1 MRIAVGI
8 CQLIVTIVFRFF
20 FRLGRKVVCHHNG
33 IALPKRSQP
42 VLFVANHVHHLDPP
56 AIFSSLPLPLLFQT
70 APIKFLSWWRYF
82 WSPLLPIQLLTGC
95 FPTHGPG
102 HSGIDGMVYYAT
114 HGYRTFIFPHGKRE
128 KKQKPGEQPYRGV
141 RLFLDRVPNTQI
153 ILVKIAWEQR
163 IWRRLRPRFWLTIAE
178 APSGAQSM
186 SPSEL
191 MDEVAKL

>member
-20 FRLGRKVVCHHNG
+20 FRLGRKVVCHHSG
-33 IALPKRSQP
+33 VALPKRSQP

-128 KKQKPGEQPYRGV
+128 KKTEAWRTAIPRRSSFFGPRTEHANYPRKNCLGATD
-141 RLFLDRVPNTQI
+141 LASTAAT
-153 ILVKIAWEQR
+153 ILAN
-163 IWRRLRPRFWLTIAE
+163 
-178 APSGAQSM
+178 
-186 SPSEL
+186 
-191 MDEVAKL
+191 DC